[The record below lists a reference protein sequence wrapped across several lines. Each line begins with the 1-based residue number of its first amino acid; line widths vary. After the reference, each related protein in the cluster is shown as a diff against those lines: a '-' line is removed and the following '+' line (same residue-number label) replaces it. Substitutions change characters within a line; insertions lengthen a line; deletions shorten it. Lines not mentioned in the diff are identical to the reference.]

1 MNQSELPFD
10 ARKLARSTDPATSKA
25 AAKACKE
32 LRGVHHQ
39 QILSVLQFSGR
50 ESMTCDEIAEQ
61 FSIGWP
67 EGAQLDRVQVG
78 KRMHELEKLD
88 QRQQGARRSAT
99 RRWANGKV
107 GVPSEH

>member
-10 ARKLARSTDPATSKA
+10 AHKLARSTDPATSKA

-78 KRMHELEKLD
+78 KRMHELEKAGMVC
-88 QRQQGARRSAT
+88 RTGETRPTAT
-99 RRWANGKV
+99 GRAAQCYAVV
-107 GVPSEH
+107 GS